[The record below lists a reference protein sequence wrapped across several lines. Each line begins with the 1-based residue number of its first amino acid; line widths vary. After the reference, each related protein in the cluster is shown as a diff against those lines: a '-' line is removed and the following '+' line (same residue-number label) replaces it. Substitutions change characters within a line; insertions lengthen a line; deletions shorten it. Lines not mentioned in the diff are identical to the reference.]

1 MDLCDPA
8 FSVDDDCDS
17 VGVACFG
24 VRAGTIRLPDFPIRV
39 AEERERE
46 LEFLGEVRVL
56 FDRVEADP
64 ENLDFE
70 GSVGAEMVAEP
81 ATLNR
86 SARRVGLRVEP
97 QDDALPPVVLQLSF
111 LARVVQYLEIGS
123 LLANSQHDAPPC
135 ALDDAWTRH
144 RGQWRRGQP
153 CMRKRPVA

>member
-1 MDLCDPA
+1 MNLCDPA
-8 FSVDDDCDS
+8 FSVDDDGDP

-24 VRAGTIRLPDFPIRV
+24 VRAGAIRTPDLPIRV
-39 AEERERE
+39 AEKRERK
-46 LEFLGEVRVL
+46 LKFLGEGSVL

-64 ENLDFE
+64 ENLNFKLPE
-70 GSVGAEMVAEP
+70 RAEMVAEP

-97 QDDALPPVVLQLSF
+97 QDDALAPVVLKLSF

-123 LLANSQHDAPPC
+123 LLANSQHGSPPC
-135 ALDDAWTRH
+135 ASDDAWTRH

-153 CMRKRPVA
+153 CMHKRPVA